1 MYRSSKRTGIRS
13 YATGLFPTYLAPQG
27 SSVASVISAKIAQ
40 DDECKIINEQKNKL
54 LTSLASYFAS
64 EKEKDDLKVDLRDIK
79 STLAKQCPGYEQTN
93 VNACC

>member
-13 YATGLFPTYLAPQG
+13 YATGLFPAYLAPQG
-27 SSVASVISAKIAQ
+27 AAIASLITTKVEQ
-40 DDECKIINEQKNKL
+40 TEECKVINEQKNKL

-79 STLAKQCPGYEQTN
+79 STLVKECPTYTQTN